1 MVAVKAVTGM
11 LGIGD
16 LTKEVTKAE
25 QYRDSEGE
33 VLFPYGLAQSSYKPL
48 RHLWNMEKGF
58 ASPPNHL
65 FETLIYF
72 NPNSDTLL

>member
-1 MVAVKAVTGM
+1 MWKLGAMVAVKAVTGM

-33 VLFPYGLAQSSYKPL
+33 VLFPDGLAQSSYKPL
-48 RHLWNMEKGF
+48 RHL
-58 ASPPNHL
+58 
-65 FETLIYF
+65 
-72 NPNSDTLL
+72 